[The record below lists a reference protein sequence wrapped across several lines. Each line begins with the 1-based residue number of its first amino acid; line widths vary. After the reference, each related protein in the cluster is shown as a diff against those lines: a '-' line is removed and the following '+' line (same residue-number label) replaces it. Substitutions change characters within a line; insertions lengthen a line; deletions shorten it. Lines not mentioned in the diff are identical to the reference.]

1 MRFYL
6 TLICLCEVLSRYVR
20 INSTMPVLVMNG
32 YADPDWA
39 ALDVFGQ
46 GYNYRLSGRDWP
58 GICQTGTRQSPI
70 NLRTFPD
77 PKFQQVSPENSPFE
91 NLVFANSVADLE
103 VQDLGV
109 MNYYWIYSGSMKTTV
124 YGLLTEEVLD
134 SFIMHAPGE
143 HTINGIRYP
152 LSIQLL
158 YADVYLGG
166 FPKSGYLVE
175 IMFREGSRSTFLDR
189 LLSEE
194 PVDLSELFP
203 PTGLLL
209 DYFTY
214 VGSWNFPPVCS
225 EEYVWV
231 IPNYAI
237 SAAPDQ
243 IQYFTNLYANNLNFT
258 DGNGNARAI
267 QSIND
272 RVITHVVES

>member
-6 TLICLCEVLSRYVR
+6 TLVFLAKVLALYLR

-39 ALDVFGQ
+39 ALDIFGQ
-46 GYNYRLSGRDWP
+46 GYNYRQAGRDWP
-58 GICQTGTRQSPI
+58 GICQTGKGQSPV
-70 NLRTFPD
+70 NLRTFTD
-77 PKFQQVSPENSPFE
+77 PKFQRVSPQNSTFQY
-91 NLVFANSVADLE
+91 LVFANSIADLE

-109 MNYYWIYSGSMKTTV
+109 MNYYWIYAGSVRTQIQE
-124 YGLLTEEVLD
+124 LLTEEVLD
-134 SFIMHAPGE
+134 SFIMHAPSE

-158 YADVYLGG
+158 YADAYLGG

-175 IMFREGSRSTFLDR
+175 IMFREGSRSAFLDQ
-189 LLSEE
+189 LLNEE

-203 PTGLLL
+203 PAGLVQ

-214 VGSWNFPPVCS
+214 IGSWNFPPVCS

-231 IPNYAI
+231 VPNYAI

-243 IQYFTNLYANNLNFT
+243 IQYFVNLYVGNLEFT

-267 QSIND
+267 QPIYD
-272 RVITHVVES
+272 RVVTHVVPS